1 MHNNKLRRGF
11 FFQWLLMLWLTASS
25 AAFAQAPFEL
35 ANVLTEA
42 GQSHSY
48 IASEND
54 IQVPVTV
61 MHGSQP
67 GPVLLLTA
75 GVHGD
80 EFPAILALQRLR
92 EEIDANELKGTLIL
106 VHIANLPGFHA
117 RRVAL
122 HPADNKN
129 LNREFPGD
137 KDGTPTEQLAEFF
150 TREFISRIDFLIDMH
165 SGSWNQELWPHV
177 YSPFVGNQELD
188 DLTFEFAKA
197 TGMQNIVLYGERPR
211 DPANSISYPNTAMT
225 RGKPGL
231 TTEIGHLGQ
240 RDEDYIEETLELSRN
255 ALYFLEMLPGE
266 PNLHP
271 DPVIFD
277 KLSSVASPADGL
289 FTPRVEIGSEVE
301 EGTIVGD
308 VRDYFGNIVAE
319 LTSPVNGTVLM
330 INYTPPVKAGETP
343 VTIGIEQES

>member
-1 MHNNKLRRGF
+1 MNNQQQSHVFLKQWMLVM
-11 FFQWLLMLWLTASS
+11 WLLTSS
-25 AAFAQAPFEL
+25 TVFAQSPFEL
-35 ANVLTEA
+35 AGVMTES

-48 IASEND
+48 IAKEND
-54 IQVPVTV
+54 LEVPVTV
-61 MHGSQP
+61 LHGSQA

-75 GVHGD
+75 GIHGD
-80 EFPAILALQRLR
+80 EFPAVLALQRLR
-92 EEIDANELKGTLIL
+92 EEVDAKQLKGTLIL
-106 VHIANLPGFHA
+106 VHLANLPGFHS

-137 KDGTPTEQLAEFF
+137 KNGTPTEKLAEFF
-150 TREFISRIDFLIDMH
+150 TREFISRIDFLVDMH
-165 SGSWNQELWPHV
+165 SGSWNQELLPHL
-177 YSPFVGNQELD
+177 YSPFVGNKELD

-197 TGMQNIVLYGERPR
+197 IGMQHIVMYGERPR

-240 RDEDYIEETLELSRN
+240 RDEESVEDTLTLSRN
-255 ALYFLEMLPGE
+255 ALYFLEMLPGKPTPH
-266 PNLHP
+266 PN
-271 DPVIFD
+271 PVIYD
-277 KLSSVASPADGL
+277 KLKYVASPADGL
-289 FTPRVEIGSEVE
+289 FTPRVEIGSVVE

-308 VRDYFGNIVAE
+308 VRDYFGNIVAK
-319 LTSPVNGTVLM
+319 LTSPVSGIVMM

-343 VTIGIEQES
+343 VTIGIQQEN

>member
-1 MHNNKLRRGF
+1 MTINKQSF
-11 FFQWLLMLWLTASS
+11 FTLKQWTVTVWLLMSS
-25 AAFAQAPFEL
+25 TAFAQVPFEL
-35 ANVLTEA
+35 ANEITEA

-48 IASEND
+48 LAKEND
-54 IQVPVTV
+54 FEVPVTV
-61 MHGSQP
+61 IHGAVT

-75 GVHGD
+75 GIHGD
-80 EFPAILALQRLR
+80 EFPAVLALQRLR
-92 EEIDANELKGTLIL
+92 EEVDAKQLKGTLIL
-106 VHIANLPGFHA
+106 VHLANLPGFHA

-137 KDGTPTEQLAEFF
+137 KNGTPTEQLAEFF

-165 SGSWNQELWPHV
+165 SGSWNQELLPHV
-177 YSPFVGNQELD
+177 YSPFVDNKELD
-188 DLTFEFAKA
+188 ELTFEFAKA
-197 TGMQNIVLYGERPR
+197 IGMQHIVMYGERPR

-225 RGKPGL
+225 RGKTGL

-240 RDEDYIEETLELSRN
+240 RDEQSIEDTLTLSRN
-255 ALYFLEMLPGE
+255 ALYFLKMLPGKPTPH
-266 PNLHP
+266 PN
-271 DPVIFD
+271 PVIYD
-277 KLSSVASPADGL
+277 KLKSIASPVNGL
-289 FTPRVEIGSEVE
+289 FTPRVEIGSTVE

-319 LTSPVNGTVLM
+319 LTSPVSGTVLM

-343 VTIGIEQES
+343 VMIGIEQKG